1 MKPLI
6 FVLGLALGNLLLLLE
21 PGQTINLE
29 KESAE
34 KGLARHRQRIDVL
47 DKEIISLLNER
58 ARIAL
63 EIGRIRKRANISPS
77 SASDRRQEVLRNVM
91 SNSVAPLSPEAA
103 RRIYRRIIGE
113 MVSIQTL
120 DRSSKVPEGELG
132 RERCPLR
139 SFRANEAGQ

>member
-6 FVLGLALGNLLLLLE
+6 FVLGLALGNLLLLLV
-21 PGQTINLE
+21 PGQTINLT

-34 KGLARHRQRIDVL
+34 KTVARHRQRIDVL
-47 DKEIISLLNER
+47 DKQIISLLNER

-63 EIGRIRKRANISPS
+63 EIGRIRKGANIPPS
-77 SASDRRQEVLRNVM
+77 SALDRQQEVLRNVM

-103 RRIYRRIIGE
+103 RRIYERIIGE

-120 DRSSKVPEGELG
+120 DRSNEGDGRREFG
-132 RERCPLR
+132 RER
-139 SFRANEAGQ
+139 